1 MGKKVLTIILILFSV
16 TSLYAQKTQVQIAR
30 NAVGKLQESF
40 VNPSLKAK
48 SMGYINDGLKAIDLA
63 KSNRKTGKWS
73 ETWAIKAYLHSCNA
87 LISASDEASDKQLN
101 LALTSLD
108 TAKLLDKD
116 QLYSTL
122 ISATINNT
130 MIRKLDK
137 GNRAFEENDFLNAY
151 QILKEVSDYSV
162 KDTTLALNV
171 AIAAQ
176 NIQQDKEGL
185 RYLKRAKEYGMRNP
199 AIFQQLSKV
208 YSLKLEPE
216 EALRVLKEGIDLN
229 PSNAILNRD
238 YINILLDNQKYTEA
252 LDALEAEL
260 MVNRTDEKLFFIYG
274 LLNQLEK
281 RIPDAESAFKRSIA
295 LSPYNFDA
303 FYQLGLVYLDKAN
316 IQAKKSD
323 IGYKEAVNNAEL
335 AFNKAFTIKPNDKA
349 TITLLIALYKSQSDL
364 ERVRELQRRL
374 REF

>member
-1 MGKKVLTIILILFSV
+1 MGKKVLTLSLILFTITSV
-16 TSLYAQKTQVQIAR
+16 YAQKNQVQIAR
-30 NAVGKLQESF
+30 NAVGKLQVSF
-40 VNPSLKAK
+40 ADPSLKAK
-48 SMGYINDGLKAIDLA
+48 SLGFINDGLKAINLA
-63 KSNRKTGKWS
+63 KQNKKTGKWS

-87 LISASDEASDKQLN
+87 LISANDEASDKQLN

-108 TAKLLDKD
+108 TAKMYDKD

-137 GNRAFEENDFLNAY
+137 GNKAFEENDFLNAY
-151 QILKEVSDYSV
+151 QTLKEVSDYSV
-162 KDTTLALNV
+162 KDTSLALNV
-171 AIAAQ
+171 AIVAQ

-185 RYLKRAKEYGMRNP
+185 RYLMRAKEHGIRNP
-199 AIFQQLSKV
+199 AVFQQLSKV
-208 YSLKLEPE
+208 YSLKFEPQQ
-216 EALRVLKEGIDLN
+216 ALRVLKEGIELN
-229 PSNAILNRD
+229 PDNAVLKRD
-238 YINILLDNQKYTEA
+238 YINVLLDNQKYTEA
-252 LDALEAEL
+252 LDALESEL
-260 MVNRTDEKLFFIYG
+260 LVTRNDEKLFFIYG

-281 RIPDAESAFKRSIA
+281 RIPDAEAAFKRSIA
-295 LSPYNFDA
+295 LNAYNFDA

-316 IQAKKSD
+316 MQAKKSD

-335 AFNKAFTIKPNDKA
+335 AFNKAYTIKPNDKA
-349 TITLLIALYKSQSDL
+349 TITLLIALYQSQSDL